1 MKKKMPYVL
10 AGILLMI
17 SLMCMACGSTQE
29 ATALP
34 DDANESIQD
43 EEDEDLQND
52 PNDGLGGD
60 LNEDTVNDFSGFE
73 GIWLG
78 EANNDYDY
86 MEFDSEGNWTLYLS
100 GEVMDEGYLRY
111 EPEWEAI
118 YAYSNRDD
126 SGSRIAMEEG
136 QLYSAAYGYFNPG
149 EGMEYLWYK
158 DGGEFTEDDEP
169 VAYVENGSGGSGNQ
183 NAHPDSYWSW
193 DSDLCQRNVSEFE
206 GVWYYDGDL
215 SAEMY
220 VVIDGNGDWSYYQR
234 TPGAEAA
241 EMDHAYSLI
250 PRMKQVPIM
259 RILPYMMAYPTRYST
274 LTAICSYGEM
284 KALITGW
291 SDGKEEQ
298 SMKKRQIKRFFLTV
312 PVVLGL
318 SLVACGASGNV
329 AGDDWR
335 TSGVVAGSGTITHDG
350 QSDVL
355 VSFID
360 EYGDNLSTITIGE
373 EDQDT
378 AEKTDPAM
386 NLEDYVGL
394 WEYQGENR
402 WLRIHD
408 DSTWEFVNDQDDV
421 IESGTLWVEE
431 NGITLHFDGSG
442 DTLQLDLTISGD
454 LMDLTNGGSLFPVE
468 AIQSSVP
475 YFTRNGL
482 EMNAEVEL
490 GTFLLANGASSYSGE
505 GNGYRRS
512 DCYWE
517 VTKKADDIHNGIRDL
532 HFDAICYIPESAIS
546 TAANGTVVVSSELYD
561 AYTGMW
567 LTAGSTF
574 NNSSRGDNYYLH
586 TVSWRGNSYL
596 IEFTYSTDWNFQVG
610 DWGAVLTKSYS
621 VYMPADYDGL
631 VFAAQAE
638 PDTYQESARKMQLDS
653 ISPEACVL
661 DLDTLEPYSSLYFS
675 LCD

>member
-220 VVIDGNGDWSYYQR
+220 VVIDGNGVITSALRVMRLQKWI
-234 TPGAEAA
+234 
-241 EMDHAYSLI
+241 MAYSLI

-318 SLVACGASGNV
+318 SLVACGASGDV

-378 AEKTDPAM
+378 AEETDPAM